1 VYTILLTSTKWFRS
15 NLQGFAAGM
24 APLFVGCVM
33 WILCSEKMPGAGME
47 CVVLVQ
53 YDEDEEPFTAITK
66 YELQTEDSLDREI
79 SEAEYEYG
87 WNDFFDCD
95 VVAWFQI
102 PDHSGIKKPV
112 E

>member
-1 VYTILLTSTKWFRS
+1 MTPLL
-15 NLQGFAAGM
+15 
-24 APLFVGCVM
+24 VGCVM
-33 WILCSEKMPGAGME
+33 WILCSEKMPDAGME
-47 CVVLVQ
+47 CVVLVH

-66 YELQTEDSLDREI
+66 YELQKEDLLDREI

-87 WNDFFDCD
+87 WNDFFECD

-102 PDHSGIKKPV
+102 PDHSGIKKQS